1 MDGVLKK
8 VAIGAFLLFLIGVAG
23 NGVLF
28 ALGMWNYNN
37 AADYRE
43 LSDTYV
49 AKSAGTKSIDLKITS
64 GDVRIVRADVDRPT
78 VRIWRWTTDE
88 SLQQEELIS
97 EAVQGDV
104 LHLKIGDSWRKA
116 NRYLF
121 IPFKHR
127 NNRFEVLLP
136 QAEYETMVINASSGR
151 VQAENLEAGVL
162 TARMSSGQ
170 FKLENCRASEIAVT
184 ADSGSFDMVDCQAAK
199 ISSWVSVG
207 HARFENVKG
216 KLDISSSSGHIDVA
230 MNEILDDVLIRSSS
244 GFADIKI
251 GHVLTPFRLEAT
263 ASTGKLDI
271 ELPQAGQRV
280 HSTNSFKGSVGEGE
294 GLLPLVKV
302 EVSSGKATIR

>member
-8 VAIGAFLLFLIGVAG
+8 IAIGAFLFFLIGVAG

-37 AADYRE
+37 AAGYRE

-49 AKSAGTKSIDLKITS
+49 AKSVGTKSIDLKIIS

-97 EAVQGDV
+97 EVVQGDV
-104 LHLKIGDSWRKA
+104 LHLKIGDSWRNA
-116 NRYLF
+116 NRYLL
-121 IPFKHR
+121 PFKHR

-136 QAEYETMVINASSGR
+136 QTEYETIVINASSGR
-151 VQAENLEAGVL
+151 VQVENLEAGVL
-162 TARMSSGQ
+162 SVRMSSGQ
-170 FKLENCRASEIAVT
+170 FKLENCRASEIALT

-199 ISSWVSVG
+199 ISSRVSAG

-230 MNEILDDVLIRSSS
+230 MDEILDDVLIRSSS

-251 GHVLTPFRLEAT
+251 GHARTPFRLEAT

-294 GLLPLVKV
+294 GPLVKV
-302 EVSSGKATIR
+302 EVSSGKAKIH